1 MPSRSIAPVVHVELH
16 TANLARACAFYTE
29 LFGWR
34 AESVHLG
41 DDSYLALRT
50 GQGIEAGVVEEEDEA
65 PWWLPYV
72 EVPCV
77 SEVSE
82 AAHALG
88 GAVLLEPRE
97 GPAGWRS
104 VIAAP
109 GGGRIALWGPKT

>member
-1 MPSRSIAPVVHVELH
+1 MPSRPHAPLVHVELH

-34 AESVHLG
+34 AETVHLG
-41 DDSYLALRT
+41 SDSYLALHT
-50 GQGIEAGVVEEEDEA
+50 QEGIEAGVVEEEDED

-77 SEVSE
+77 SEASE
-82 AAHALG
+82 RARALG

-97 GPAGWRS
+97 GPAGRRS